1 MEHVH
6 VFTDGHTGDYTV
18 VPTTA
23 FQIKD
28 LSPGRHTIGVTRLSR
43 RLAVDAPRR
52 PGEPGSRAP
61 ALAGLAGAHQ
71 RRGRRADPTATMSC
85 PVTTSL
91 GAYALAALD
100 PSEEEAVRRHLARC
114 RWCADTYADLAGLV
128 AVLHRLLP
136 PAARLRP
143 ARRPPR

>member
-1 MEHVH
+1 MN
-6 VFTDGHTGDYTV
+6 
-18 VPTTA
+18 
-23 FQIKD
+23 
-28 LSPGRHTIGVTRLSR
+28 
-43 RLAVDAPRR
+43 
-52 PGEPGSRAP
+52 
-61 ALAGLAGAHQ
+61 
-71 RRGRRADPTATMSC
+71 C

-128 AVLHRLLP
+128 AVLHRLFP

-143 ARRPPR
+143 GRRPPR